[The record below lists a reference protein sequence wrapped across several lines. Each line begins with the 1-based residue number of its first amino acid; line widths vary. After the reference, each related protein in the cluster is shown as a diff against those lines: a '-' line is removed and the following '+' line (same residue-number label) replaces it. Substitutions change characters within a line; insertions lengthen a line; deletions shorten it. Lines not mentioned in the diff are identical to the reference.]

1 MWEFGKIGKPSGQFR
16 SFNVQILQARIVGFQ
31 VGLNFTS
38 YCKVKN
44 VYFDQN
50 GYDHWNILGILFFAC
65 YFQVALAYGDA
76 LLSGRLSCTNGGGI
90 IQPTFIESL
99 RKRIEDILTNS
110 DGIQESLSLYLSK
123 EQRPSDAKR
132 TDAVLL
138 AWYLLWYSI
147 PPPGVVSSALKKIP
161 KGKSNDKLSMV
172 PLLRLLLPNTHQKGI
187 IEIEKFRASLG
198 R

>member
-1 MWEFGKIGKPSGQFR
+1 
-16 SFNVQILQARIVGFQ
+16 
-31 VGLNFTS
+31 
-38 YCKVKN
+38 
-44 VYFDQN
+44 
-50 GYDHWNILGILFFAC
+50 
-65 YFQVALAYGDA
+65 VALAYGDA

-110 DGIQESLSLYLSK
+110 VGIQESILIYLSK
-123 EQRPSDAKR
+123 EQWPSDTKR

-147 PPPGVVSSALKKIP
+147 PPPGVVSSVLEKIP
-161 KGKSNDKLSMV
+161 KGRPNDKLSMV
-172 PLLRLLLPNTHQKGI
+172 PLLRLLLPSTHQKGI
-187 IEIEKFRASLG
+187 IEIEKFYVRLE